1 MKEQIAVCL
10 VVTDMYFET
19 MYCIENLVA
28 KTTFKPMVRILDNGS
43 KDHKLK
49 SYLKQVC
56 DTNKWY
62 LKTVETPMEYSKAW
76 NFIMERSPE
85 PYCCLLPINI
95 LVNNGWLEA
104 LYSTYK
110 QCLNSGVIGIRN
122 GNEKVSLMP
131 LLHDSTNSEDE
142 VHCLW
147 VEEDRTINGIMFFE
161 KEKLNLTGFFDT
173 QLNAKGYEQS
183 EFSFRF
189 SANGYNNYYIT
200 KHTCIKA
207 TEVIHADMLPV
218 KTAETY
224 KNYVE
229 AINIM
234 FNLKRFKK

>member
-1 MKEQIAVCL
+1 MKEQIAICL
-10 VVTDMYFET
+10 VVTDSYFET

-49 SYLKQVC
+49 SYLKEVC
-56 DTNKWY
+56 DANKWY

-76 NFIMERSPE
+76 NFIIERSPE
-85 PYCCLLPINI
+85 YYCCLFPINI
-95 LVNNGWLEA
+95 LVNFGWLEA
-104 LYSTYK
+104 LYSTYT

-122 GNEKVSLMP
+122 GNEKTSLLP
-131 LLHDSTNSEDE
+131 FLHDGVHTEDE

-147 VEEDRTINGIMFFE
+147 TEEDRTVDGIMFFE
-161 KEKLNLTGFFDT
+161 KEKLNATGFFATDI
-173 QLNAKGYEQS
+173 NAAGYEQK

-207 TEVIHADMLPV
+207 KEVIDANMLPV
-218 KTAETY
+218 KTAEAY
-224 KNYVE
+224 KNYTE